1 MTNEN
6 PEVLFGR
13 ALVGDKEACDALMT
27 EHPGYVFG
35 KYKTGDKDIVDLL
48 MRHFGPAAKK
58 SVQGKISTNLQS
70 RIDASGVLQE
80 VSYSLLKPS
89 QAQWDVESY
98 SQLRGWFVSIVNHRT
113 TDAVRKEIAQKNNP
127 AKEIDPGWYQDGC
140 SVEEFVIPDDGSTVS
155 TKMSREETIKKV
167 RDEIERLPEEFKG
180 IARMRFLEQRTQTEI
195 ANTVGSLSVVQR
207 ALRKSKEILRS
218 RLRSDFGLE

>member
-35 KYKTGDKDIVDLL
+35 KYKTGDKEIVDLL
-48 MRHFGPAAKK
+48 LRHFGPAAKK
-58 SVQGKISTNLQS
+58 SVQRKISTNLQS

-80 VSYSLLKPS
+80 VSCCLLKPF
-89 QAQWDVESY
+89 QGQWDVESY
-98 SQLRGWFVSIVNHRT
+98 AQLRGWFLSVVKCRT
-113 TDAVRKEIAQKNNP
+113 TDLVRKENAQKNNP
-127 AKEIDPGWYQDGC
+127 NKENHPEYFQDG
-140 SVEEFVIPDDGSTVS
+140 SSFKGIVIPDDSSTVS
-155 TKMSREETIKKV
+155 TKLIRGETIKKV
-167 RDEIERLPEEFKG
+167 RNAIESLPEEFKE

-218 RLRSDFGLE
+218 RLRFDFEFE